1 MMTKLFSHILIEN
14 IKADDAIIIGVSG
27 GPDSTALLHLFIEF
41 SKKTPCRIIVA
52 HINHGI
58 RGREADRDE
67 NFVRKLAKKF
77 ELPCEVA
84 RVKLSGSG
92 LEERGRKIRR
102 AFFEQLRKKYNAR
115 WILTAHT
122 EDDQI
127 ETILFNFLRGSGARG
142 LAGMRIC
149 SGFYL
154 KPFLEIPKSEILKY
168 LRRRRLKFCLDS
180 TNLDIRYR
188 RNFLRR
194 KILPLLHSVN
204 PGFRK
209 TLIRQSRIFRSLDMW
224 TREEARQFLTRYIN
238 MGILFPLKDY
248 KALPEALRAS
258 VIQEAYRRFNKTE
271 KALPYIKVQEINRML
286 SRNIGNKR
294 IRCRGGGTFILK
306 NGYLSLHAF

>member
-1 MMTKLFSHILIEN
+1 MNSLLPILAEY
-14 IKADDAIIIGVSG
+14 IKTGDTLILGVSG
-27 GPDSTALLHLFIEF
+27 GPDSTALLHLFVGF
-41 SKKTPCRIIVA
+41 SKKTPCRIVAA

-67 NFVRKLAKKF
+67 NFVRKLAKKYK
-77 ELPCEVA
+77 LPCEIA

-102 AFFEQLRKKYNAR
+102 AHFEQLRKKYNAR

-127 ETILFNFLRGSGARG
+127 ETILFNFLRGSGPRG

-149 SGFYL
+149 SGFYF
-154 KPFLEIPKSEILKY
+154 KPFLDIPKSEILKY
-168 LRRRRLKFCLDS
+168 LKTRRLQFCRDR

-194 KILPLLHSVN
+194 KILPLLSGIN
-204 PGFRK
+204 PGFRAA
-209 TLIRQSRIFRSLDMW
+209 LIRQSRIFHSLDTW
-224 TREEARQFLTRYIN
+224 TREEARRFLDCYIKR
-238 MGILFPLKDY
+238 GTFFPVKAY
-248 KALPEALRAS
+248 KILPEALKAA
-258 VIQEAYRRFNKTE
+258 VIQEFYRHSKRTE
-271 KALPYIKVQEINRML
+271 KALPYIKVQEISRML

-294 IRCRGGGTFILK
+294 IRCGGGGTFELRK
-306 NGYLSLHAF
+306 GMVAYF